1 MPTCCPAGHDSAT
14 DRFCAVCGI
23 RMPAPAARL
32 HLPGRRTPPAPG
44 GADER
49 PCPECGTGRDGRYCE
64 ECGFDFTELD
74 TTVASSLGAPAP
86 AHHLVRVPAQVSGGA
101 LGTVPPPGRLRGG
114 RPRRPGGGDPEGRA
128 GPAGVWRAVI
138 GADPAYYQALA
149 DRGVLDPAA
158 IRFPAHPGLRRL
170 PLNKKRIH
178 VGRRSAARGIVP
190 DIDLGV
196 PPEDPAVSHL
206 HAMLLAVPD
215 GGWVLL
221 DLGSTNGTTVNGTGD
236 PIAHD
241 AAVPLH
247 DGDRIYVGAWT
258 VITLQKG

>member
-1 MPTCCPAGHDSAT
+1 MPTCPAGHDSAT
-14 DRFCAVCGI
+14 DRFCAVCALRI
-23 RMPAPAARL
+23 PASATLLR
-32 HLPGRRTPPAPG
+32 APG
-44 GADER
+44 ARVPSARGAGSEQ

-74 TTVASSLGAPAP
+74 TTVASPLATP
-86 AHHLVRVPAQVSGGA
+86 AHGLARVPAQVSGYAGA
-101 LGTVPPPGRLRGG
+101 ALPPPGRARGG
-114 RPRRPGGGDPEGRA
+114 PPPHPAGGDRAGRA
-128 GPAGVWRAVI
+128 DPAAVWRAVV
-138 GADPAYYQALA
+138 GADPAYHQALA
-149 DRGVLDPAA
+149 DRGRLDPAA
-158 IRFPAHPGLRRL
+158 IRFPAHPALRRL
-170 PLNKKRIH
+170 PLNKRRIH
-178 VGRRSAARGIVP
+178 VGRRGAARAIVP

-206 HAMLLAVPD
+206 HAMLLAAPD

-241 AAVPLH
+241 VAVPLH
-247 DGDRIYVGAWT
+247 DGDRIYLGAWT